1 MEKNIVRKL
10 IGNLHMEKFDLTD
23 CVIFD
28 TETTGVDIH
37 DEVIELGII
46 DAVTGEVLFHSYL
59 KPICAIHPQALEVHK
74 ITPAM
79 LEDAPTWNE
88 VQPELIKILEH
99 KKMIAYNIDFDARL
113 LAQTAL
119 VHKASDDL
127 YEFWVGRSGW
137 MVYAP
142 CAMLWYAQYF
152 GVWNNYRNDWKWQK
166 LVNAAEQQNIDISDL
181 TAHRAVSDCEITRRV
196 IHAVNA
202 KI

>member
-1 MEKNIVRKL
+1 
-10 IGNLHMEKFDLTD
+10 MEKFDLTD

-28 TETTGVDIH
+28 TETTGVGIH

-46 DAVTGEVLFHSYL
+46 DAVTGEVLFQSYL

-99 KKMIAYNIDFDARL
+99 KKMIAYNIDFDARI

-181 TAHRAVSDCEITRRV
+181 TAHQAVSDCEITRRV
-196 IHAVNA
+196 IQAVNA